1 MTQQRGWSRLDRGQK
16 QTVWSTMYLLF
27 AISVIIYYLLTGPG
41 VFPHSHGGLVLLVV
55 LVLMIASAV
64 PLRDKAGGAWLVG
77 LLLVAAVPI
86 VLSLALSIIE
96 EGDTREGI
104 RGMIYLYVAGSFGG
118 LVLELLQNSSHSIE
132 LPYVVK
138 PDPTASV
145 SGGPVW
151 CLGFLSKLIVGGLA
165 GLALV
170 TVVGTVADP
179 EFLFTADQA
188 DPTKPEGLV
197 WALVAGSVAPAVW
210 KKLGQA

>member
-1 MTQQRGWSRLDRGQK
+1 LNRGQK
-16 QTVWSTMYLLF
+16 QTVWSITYLLV

-55 LVLMIASAV
+55 LVLVIAAAV

-86 VLSLALSIIE
+86 VLSLALSVVE
-96 EGDTREGI
+96 EGETREGI
-104 RGMIYLYVAGSFGG
+104 RGMVHLYVAGAFGG
-118 LVLELLQNSSHSIE
+118 LVLELLQDSRHSIE

-138 PDPTASV
+138 QVPTAGAN
-145 SGGPVW
+145 GGPVW
-151 CLGFLSKLIVGGLA
+151 CLGFLSKLLVGGLA

-188 DPTKPEGLV
+188 NPTKPEGLV
-197 WALVAGSVAPAVW
+197 WALVAGSVAPTVW